1 MITFS
6 VGNFICVAFNFLS
19 RTVASVDVVDSPEKG
34 RLVSSVDV
42 FQ

>member
-6 VGNFICVAFNFLS
+6 VGNLIYVAFNLLS
-19 RTVASVDVVDSPEKG
+19 RTVASADTVDGTEKG
-34 RLVSSVDV
+34 RFSSVDV